1 MSLSVSFKDILL
13 DNHRLATSPYRLV
26 DIAGQSGQ
34 LHVAS
39 GGSEVAQGLTD
50 GYSGD
55 LVNCT

>member
-13 DNHRLATSPYRLV
+13 DDYGLATCPNRLV

-55 LVNCT
+55 LVDCT